1 MLFIQ
6 PLYLG
11 LGAFLIVATS
21 VALWVVAFRRVAIPE
36 NRTAYV
42 ASWLLGGTLGVLSLA
57 FNESGGW
64 SAAPAWFAVSMA
76 GLLLFTVSISRQKL
90 GDSAIR
96 VGDRIPAFTALD
108 EFGKAFDSRDLAGQ
122 FTLIKFFRGHW

>member
-1 MLFIQ
+1 MLFVH

-11 LGAFLIVATS
+11 LGALLIVATS
-21 VALWVVAFRRVAIPE
+21 VALWVIAFRRVAIPE
-36 NRTAYV
+36 NRTPYV
-42 ASWLLGGTLGVLSLA
+42 AAWLLGGTLGVLSLA

-64 SAAPAWFAVSMA
+64 STAPAWFAVFMA

-90 GDSAIR
+90 GDNAIR

-108 EFGKAFDSRDLAGQ
+108 EFGKAFDSSALVGHFQ
-122 FTLIKFFRGHW
+122 LIKFFRGHW